1 MNKKIFGFGTAVMAC
16 ALGVAQQAQKD
27 SLPLQQLDEV
37 VVSDS
42 RFPIKRENSGK
53 VIIKIDAEE
62 LQRSQ
67 GKSVAEII
75 NTKGGFE
82 IAGSRGNDGAVLGVF
97 ARGGRGRQVLVLIDG
112 VQVSDPS
119 SSSLEY
125 DFRLLSTANIASIEI
140 IKGAASTLYG
150 TNAATA
156 VINIITKAAVS
167 AAIGGNFQSSWG
179 TNHTAQDQ
187 NYNLADFSNA
197 ARISGTLAKFTYV
210 VGFSN
215 RYSSG
220 FSAIKTPE
228 NEEDVYSQFSTDV
241 KLGYQFGDAF
251 KVQIFG
257 NQTNID
263 TEYDES
269 FGLTDA
275 PYQYLSEQNRVGIS
289 SVYSYNSG
297 SLHLNVAYSDY
308 DSEDIS
314 AFGGFFK
321 AKNTVVDFYHKYQF
335 NTKWYTVLGLNYVQD
350 RAEFGATE
358 KFTIVDPY
366 VNLVY
371 LTPFGLNLN
380 AGMRLNTHSEYGTHV
395 VYNLN
400 PSYTM
405 TIKDGYLKLFGS
417 YATSYITPSLVQ
429 LFGNFGPNPNLDP
442 EDDRTV
448 EGGLEFSLKHKL
460 RISTAYFNRKEKDFV
475 FFDNVL
481 FMYQNAQNTID
492 VQGFEVELDWQLTE
506 KMRLSGNYTYTE
518 RKGDSAI
525 RIPKSKAN
533 LALDYTFSERTY
545 ASLNYALT
553 GKRSDTDFNT
563 FANVDLDAYSLTG
576 FYLSHELMRNRVK
589 LFVNASNLFNADFEE
604 IIGFSTKGRN
614 IRLGLNISL

>member
-1 MNKKIFGFGTAVMAC
+1 MNKRFFGFGTAVMAC
-16 ALGVAQQAQKD
+16 AVLVAQQQEKD
-27 SLPLQQLDEV
+27 SVTLQELDEV

-42 RFPIKRENSGK
+42 RFPLKREHSGK

-67 GKSVAEII
+67 GRSVAEII
-75 NTKGGFE
+75 NTKGGIE
-82 IAGSRGNDGAVLGVF
+82 IAGSRGNDGNVLGVF

-125 DFRLLSTANIASIEI
+125 DFRLLSTANVASIEI

-156 VINIITKAAVS
+156 VIHITTKAAIS
-167 AAIGGNFQSSWG
+167 GKIGGNFQSSWG
-179 TNHTAQDQ
+179 TNHSAADQ

-197 ARISGTLAKFTYV
+197 ARISGTLDKFTYL

-215 RYSSG
+215 RHSSG

-228 NEEDVYSQFSTDV
+228 NEEDIFSQFSTEV
-241 KLGYQFGDAF
+241 KLGYHFSDAITF
-251 KVQIFG
+251 QIYG
-257 NQTNID
+257 NHTKID

-269 FGLTDA
+269 FGLMDA
-275 PYQYLSEQNRVGIS
+275 PNKYLSEQNRIGMTS
-289 SVYSYNSG
+289 EFKYNKG
-297 SLHLNVAYSDY
+297 SLQLNAAYSDY
-308 DSEDIS
+308 NSEDIS

-335 NTKWYTVLGLNYVQD
+335 NEHWFTVLGVNYIGD
-350 RAEFGATE
+350 SAEFGATE

-366 VNLVY
+366 ANLVY

-380 AGMRLNTHSEYGTHV
+380 TGMRLNTHSEYGTHL

-400 PSYTM
+400 PSYTIS
-405 TIKDGYLKLFGS
+405 TKEGYYKFFGT

-429 LFGNFGPNPNLDP
+429 LFGNFGPNPNLEP
-442 EDDRTV
+442 EDDRTI
-448 EGGLEFSLKHKL
+448 EGGVEFLIKDKL
-460 RISTAYFNRKEKDFV
+460 RISTVYFDRKEKDFV
-475 FFDNVL
+475 FFDNSL
-481 FMYQNAQNTID
+481 FMYQNARNTVD
-492 VQGFEVELDWQLTE
+492 AQGFEVELDWQMTKKL
-506 KMRLSGNYTYTE
+506 RLNSNYTFTE

-525 RIPKSKAN
+525 RIPKNKVNAT
-533 LALDYTFSERTY
+533 LDYTFSGRTY

-563 FANVDLDAYSLTG
+563 FTNVDLEAYSLVG
-576 FYLSHELMRNRVK
+576 FYMSYEVMPNKLT
-589 LFVNASNLFNADFEE
+589 LFVNADNLFNTDFEE
-604 IIGFSTKGRN
+604 IIGFTTKGRN
-614 IRLGLNISL
+614 LRMGLNLSL